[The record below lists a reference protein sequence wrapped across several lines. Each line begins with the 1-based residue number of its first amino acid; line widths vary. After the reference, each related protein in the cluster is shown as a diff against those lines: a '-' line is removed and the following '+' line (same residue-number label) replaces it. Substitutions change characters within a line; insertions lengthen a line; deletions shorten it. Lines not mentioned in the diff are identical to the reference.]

1 MKQHLTRASR
11 QSGVM
16 LIEALIALLI
26 FAIGI
31 LGIVGLQAA
40 ATTASS
46 DAKYRSEAA
55 LIANEL
61 IGQMWVSDRTPATLL
76 AAFSSPVGAIPAG
89 PGYTAWAWVGT
100 NTASPGTQTAPA
112 LGTVLER
119 LPGAIS
125 NPPTVA
131 IVQDSTTIVPTN
143 VVTVTVFWQSPND
156 TTLHNYVAVA
166 QIGG

>member
-61 IGQMWVSDRTPATLL
+61 IGQMWVSDRTQATLL
-76 AAFSSPVGAIPAG
+76 AAFSSSPTAG